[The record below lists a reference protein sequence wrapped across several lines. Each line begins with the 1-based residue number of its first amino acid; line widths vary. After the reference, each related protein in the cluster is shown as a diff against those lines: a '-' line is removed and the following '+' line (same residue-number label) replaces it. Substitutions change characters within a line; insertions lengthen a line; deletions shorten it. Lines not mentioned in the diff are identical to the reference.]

1 MERNN
6 KNILTIVMI
15 ALTLIVAVVLI
26 AVFASRGAASDQ
38 TGETT
43 TTTSKPEEEGPKFTV
58 PKDGDGNPLLK
69 TFNDA
74 KDYCKTEYKGE
85 LAESS
90 SLDDWKDPESVKT
103 FLKGAIDG
111 VSGDHFRIGL
121 YTFRDTVKT
130 ESDYQ
135 VVGKLSDFSS
145 DHEVTLKGSSIN
157 IVVKPGYV
165 LENLDLRT
173 DAAFICQHD

>member
-1 MERNN
+1 MFFC
-6 KNILTIVMI
+6 KQHSILHT
-15 ALTLIVAVVLI
+15 
-26 AVFASRGAASDQ
+26 FF
-38 TGETT
+38 
-43 TTTSKPEEEGPKFTV
+43 SKIILKFNTV
-58 PKDGDGNPLLK
+58 ILRHR
-69 TFNDA
+69 
-74 KDYCKTEYKGE
+74 
-85 LAESS
+85 
-90 SLDDWKDPESVKT
+90 T

-173 DAAFICQHD
+173 DAAFICQHDWCVICYVTLRLLPAVSTPSRFLNFVIIPFASF

>member
-74 KDYCKTEYKGE
+74 KDYCKTEYKGK

-90 SLDDWKDPESVKT
+90 SLDDWRDPESVKRDRRGFRRPLQNRT
-103 FLKGAIDG
+103 
-111 VSGDHFRIGL
+111 VHFQRHGKNRVRLSSCRKIIGL
-121 YTFRDTVKT
+121 
-130 ESDYQ
+130 Q
-135 VVGKLSDFSS
+135 
-145 DHEVTLKGSSIN
+145 
-157 IVVKPGYV
+157 
-165 LENLDLRT
+165 
-173 DAAFICQHD
+173 Q